1 MTTITAKGDLLHL
14 SGEPPHAGDTAP
26 DFTLQNGSTPVT
38 IADLP
43 RKPRLFSVVPAIE
56 TKTCT
61 LQTRAFN
68 EKLAAY
74 GDSIAAYT
82 ISLDP
87 PDLQAHFCSTNG
99 IENMETLS
107 DEPARSFGDSWGL
120 VIEESGKLARSVF
133 VLDADGTITYAQVV
147 PELTEEPDYA
157 PALAALDSLL

>member
-1 MTTITAKGDLLHL
+1 MMQITARGDTLHL
-14 SGEPPHAGDTAP
+14 SGEPPHPGDTAP
-26 DFTLQNGSTPVT
+26 EFTLQNGLTPVT
-38 IADLP
+38 LADLP
-43 RKPRLFSVVPAIE
+43 HKPRLFSVVPAIE

-68 EKLAAY
+68 DKLAAY

-120 VIEESGKLARSVF
+120 VIEESGKLARAVF
-133 VLDADGTITYAQVV
+133 VLDAEGTVTYAQVV
-147 PELTEEPDYA
+147 SELTEEPDYA
-157 PALAALDSLL
+157 PALAALDALL

>member
-1 MTTITAKGDLLHL
+1 MTQITLKGDPLHL

-26 DFTLQNGSTPVT
+26 DFTLLNGSAQVT
-38 IADLP
+38 LADLP
-43 RKPRLFSVVPAIE
+43 HKPRLFSVVPALE
-56 TKTCT
+56 TKTCS

-68 EKLAAY
+68 DKLAAY
-74 GDSIAAYT
+74 GDSVAAYT

-107 DEPARSFGDSWGL
+107 DEPARSFGDAWGL
-120 VIEESGKLARSVF
+120 VIEESGRLARSVF
-133 VLDADGTITYAQVV
+133 VLDADDTIAYAQVV

-157 PALAALDSLL
+157 PALAALDALL